1 MSDDRRYLHVAPE
14 VQRALSARRPVVALE
29 STIISHGMPYPRNL
43 ETAREVEEVVR
54 DGGAVP
60 ATIAVMDGRYVIG
73 LNDEQL
79 ETLARAPDVL
89 KASRRDLA
97 VAFARKL
104 TAATTVATTM
114 IGAAWAGI
122 RVFATGGTGG
132 VHRGVE
138 QTMDV
143 SADLQEL
150 ARTAVAVV
158 SAGVKSILDIPRT
171 LEYLETVGVPV
182 LGFRCDEFPAFYTR
196 SSGVQ
201 VAHRADGAEDAAA
214 IMAAHW
220 VSGLGGGV
228 LLANP
233 VPEEAALEPE
243 YINGIIERAVADAEG
258 AGIHGKDLTPYLLG
272 RIVELTG
279 GRSLEANI
287 ALVKNNARV
296 AAEVA
301 AALCRLDTSGGL
313 GTTHVVGFSREER

>member
-1 MSDDRRYLHVAPE
+1 MGQNSTYIEIGPE
-14 VQRALSARRPVVALE
+14 VGDAIASGGAVVALE
-29 STIISHGMPYPRNL
+29 SSIISHGMPYPKNL
-43 ETAREVEEVVR
+43 ETAREVEGVVR
-54 DGGAVP
+54 AAGAVP
-60 ATIAVMDGRYVIG
+60 ATIAVMDGRFRVG
-73 LNDEQL
+73 LSAVEL
-79 ETLARAPDVL
+79 EVLAKSTDVL
-89 KASRRDLA
+89 KASRRDLG

-150 ARTAVAVV
+150 GRTPVAVV

-171 LEYLETVGVPV
+171 LEYLETMGVPV
-182 LGFRCDEFPAFYTR
+182 LGFETDEFPAFFTR
-196 SSGVQ
+196 ESGSK
-201 VAHRADGAEDAAA
+201 VAHRVESAADAAA
-214 IMAAHW
+214 IMTAHW
-220 VSGLGGGV
+220 NSGLGSGV

-233 VPEEAALEPE
+233 IPAESAMDPE
-243 YINGIIERAVADAEG
+243 YINEIIERAVGDAEA
-258 AGIHGKDLTPYLLG
+258 AGIVGKEITPFLLA
-272 RIVELTG
+272 RIVELTDG
-279 GRSLEANI
+279 KSLEANI

-301 AALCRLDTSGGL
+301 LVCP
-313 GTTHVVGFSREER
+313 

>member
-1 MSDDRRYLHVAPE
+1 MGQNSTYIEIGPE
-14 VQRALSARRPVVALE
+14 VSEAIASGGAVVALE
-29 STIISHGMPYPRNL
+29 STIISHGMPYPKNL
-43 ETAREVEEVVR
+43 ETAREVEDVVR
-54 DGGAVP
+54 AAGAIP
-60 ATIAVMDGRYVIG
+60 ATIAVMDGCFRIG
-73 LNDEQL
+73 LSAEKL
-79 ETLARAPDVL
+79 EVLAKSTNVL
-89 KASRRDLA
+89 KASRRDLG
-97 VAFARKL
+97 VAFSRKL

-150 ARTAVAVV
+150 GRTPVAVV

-171 LEYLETVGVPV
+171 LEYLETMGVPV
-182 LGFRCDEFPAFYTR
+182 LGFETEEFPAFFTR
-196 SSGVQ
+196 ESGWK
-201 VAHRADGAEDAAA
+201 VAHRVESAADAAA

-220 VSGLGGGV
+220 QSGLEGGV

-233 VPEEAALEPE
+233 IPAESAMDPE
-243 YINGIIERAVADAEG
+243 YIGGIIAQAVSDADT
-258 AGIHGKDLTPYLLG
+258 AGIIGKEITPFLLA
-272 RIVELTG
+272 RIVELTD
-279 GRSLEANI
+279 GRSLVANI

-301 AALCRLDTSGGL
+301 VALAASSGRGR
-313 GTTHVVGFSREER
+313 VRGFVPGPRQ